1 MRYELIRSA
10 DINRIV
16 TVRDVSVVDDMLRSF
31 TDPALVLIFKLSDEF
46 LKVLVLNY

>member
-16 TVRDVSVVDDMLRSF
+16 TVRDVSMVDDMLCRF
-31 TDPALVLIFKLSDEF
+31 ADPALILIFKLPDEL
-46 LKVLVLNY
+46 LKVLILNY